1 MFDDESIPCRA
12 FVGSAVRL
20 LARLGRGRKRYPRE
34 RGRPARTE
42 IRGLSAR
49 CRRDARAPG
58 VASHRSRPGRD
69 HGGAS
74 GRPGFRVAAALAWMI
89 PAFGAGAEA
98 LVWELETWEV
108 PFDYSSPSREVRYVP
123 LERATRKWRICASY
137 PHLKDSYWLSV
148 NYGMVL
154 EAERLGVTLQV
165 VEAGGYPNLSRQK
178 AQIIDCTAGETDMLV
193 VGTVSFE
200 GLTPTVLDIAERMPV
215 TAVVNDIADPGI
227 SAKTG
232 VSWTIMGSSI
242 GDHLARQHPRGSA
255 PVKIAWFPGPKGS
268 GWVPFVESGFR
279 EALEESSAEIVV
291 TKYGDTGREIQ
302 LILLEEALEE
312 RPDVDYIVGSA
323 VTAEAAVSALR
334 VRGLLGRIS
343 ILADYFTHA
352 VYRGIKRRRIQAA
365 PTDFP
370 VIQGRLGIEQ
380 AVRLLE
386 GKLDLTH
393 VGPAIRLVDLQN
405 VDVLGTGTSLAP
417 AWFTPRFIVE

>member
-1 MFDDESIPCRA
+1 M
-12 FVGSAVRL
+12 
-20 LARLGRGRKRYPRE
+20 
-34 RGRPARTE
+34 T
-42 IRGLSAR
+42 
-49 CRRDARAPG
+49 
-58 VASHRSRPGRD
+58 
-69 HGGAS
+69 
-74 GRPGFRVAAALAWMI
+74 AALAWLV
-89 PAFGAGAEA
+89 PVLGSGAQE
-98 LVWELETWEV
+98 LVWELETWQV
-108 PFDYSSPSREVRYVP
+108 PFDYSSPSRPVRYEP

-154 EAERLGVTLQV
+154 EAERLGVALQV
-165 VEAGGYPNLSRQK
+165 VEAGGYPNLARQI
-178 AQIIDCTAGETDMLV
+178 AQVKDCIAGGTDILV

-200 GLTPTVLDIAERMPV
+200 GLTPTVLEIAERMPV

-227 SAKTG
+227 SAKIG

-242 GDHLARQHPRGSA
+242 GEYLARQHPKGSA
-255 PVKIAWFPGPKGS
+255 PVKVAWFPGPEGS
-268 GWVPFVESGFR
+268 GWVPFVEAGFR

-312 RPDVDYIVGSA
+312 ALEEGRGVDYIVGSA
-323 VTAEAAVSALR
+323 VTAEVAVSALR
-334 VRGLLGRIS
+334 ARNLLGRIR
-343 ILADYFTHA
+343 ILADYFTHS

-386 GKLDLTH
+386 GKLDLIH
-393 VGPAIRLVDLQN
+393 VGPAIRLVSLDN
-405 VDVLGTGTSLAP
+405 VDELGTGTSLAP
-417 AWFTPRFIVE
+417 AWFTPTFIVE

>member
-1 MFDDESIPCRA
+1 M
-12 FVGSAVRL
+12 
-20 LARLGRGRKRYPRE
+20 LARLRCGRTRPPRE
-34 RGRPARTE
+34 RGRLARMDNGGPSRE
-42 IRGLSAR
+42 RGRLAR
-49 CRRDARAPG
+49 MDNGGHSRERR
-58 VASHRSRPGRD
+58 RP
-69 HGGAS
+69 
-74 GRPGFRVAAALAWMI
+74 VLWVTAALAWLV
-89 PAFGAGAEA
+89 PAFGAGAQEP
-98 LVWELETWEV
+98 VWELETWQV
-108 PFDYSSPSREVRYVP
+108 PFDYSSPSRAVRYQP
-123 LERATRKWRICASY
+123 LGRATKKWRICASY

-154 EAERLGVTLQV
+154 EAERLGVALQV
-165 VEAGGYPNLSRQK
+165 VEAGGYPNLARQI
-178 AQIIDCTAGETDMLV
+178 AQVNDCTAGGTDILV

-200 GLTPTVLDIAERMPV
+200 GLTPTVLEIAERMPV

-232 VSWTIMGSSI
+232 VSWIIMGSSI
-242 GDHLARQHPRGSA
+242 GEYLASQHPRGSA
-255 PVKIAWFPGPKGS
+255 PVKVAWFPGPEGS
-268 GWVPFVESGFR
+268 GWVPFVEAGFR
-279 EALEESSAEIVV
+279 DALRESSAEIVV

-312 RPDVDYIVGSA
+312 RPDMDYIVGSA
-323 VTAEAAVSALR
+323 VTAEVAVSALR
-334 VRGLLGRIS
+334 ARGLLGRIR

-386 GKLDLTH
+386 GKLELIH
-393 VGPAIRLVDLQN
+393 AGPAIRLVDLDN
-405 VDVLGTGTSLAP
+405 VDELGTGTSLAP

>member
-1 MFDDESIPCRA
+1 MFHDESIPYRN
-12 FVGSAVRL
+12 FKGSTGR
-20 LARLGRGRKRYPRE
+20 RLGY
-34 RGRPARTE
+34 
-42 IRGLSAR
+42 
-49 CRRDARAPG
+49 
-58 VASHRSRPGRD
+58 
-69 HGGAS
+69 
-74 GRPGFRVAAALAWMI
+74 RVTAALAWTLL
-89 PAFGAGAEA
+89 AFGADAQEP
-98 LVWELETWEV
+98 VWELETWRV
-108 PFDYSSPSREVRYVP
+108 PFDYSSRSRPVSYEP
-123 LERATRKWRICASY
+123 LEKATKKWRICASY

-154 EAERLGVTLQV
+154 EAERLGVALQV
-165 VEAGGYPNLSRQK
+165 VEAGGYPNLARQI
-178 AQIIDCTAGETDMLV
+178 AQVNDCTAEGTDILV

-200 GLTPTVLDIAERMPV
+200 GLTSTVLEIAERMPV

-242 GDHLARQHPRGSA
+242 GEYLARQHPKESA
-255 PVKIAWFPGPKGS
+255 PVKVAWFPGPEGS
-268 GWVPFVESGFR
+268 GWVPFVEAGFR
-279 EALEESSAEIVV
+279 RALRESSADIVV

-323 VTAEAAVSALR
+323 VTAEVAVSALR
-334 VRGLLGRIS
+334 ARGLLGQIR

-352 VYRGIKRRRIQAA
+352 VYRGIKRQRIRAA

-386 GKLDLTH
+386 GRLDIIHL
-393 VGPAIRLVDLQN
+393 GPAIRLVDLDN
-405 VDVLGTGTSLAP
+405 VDELGTGTSLAP
-417 AWFTPRFIVE
+417 AWFTPKFIVE

>member
-1 MFDDESIPCRA
+1 M
-12 FVGSAVRL
+12 GSAAHL
-20 LARLGRGRKRYPRE
+20 L
-34 RGRPARTE
+34 
-42 IRGLSAR
+42 GLSI
-49 CRRDARAPG
+49 
-58 VASHRSRPGRD
+58 
-69 HGGAS
+69 
-74 GRPGFRVAAALAWMI
+74 AAAVVWMAPI
-89 PAFGAGAEA
+89 PGAVAEE

-154 EAERLGVTLQV
+154 EAERLGVALQV
-165 VEAGGYPNLSRQK
+165 VEAGGYPNLARQR
-178 AQIIDCTAGETDMLV
+178 AQIIDCTAGETDILV

-200 GLTPTVLDIAERMPV
+200 GLTPMVLDIAERMPV

-242 GDHLARQHPRGSA
+242 GEYLARLHTEGSA
-255 PVKIAWFPGPKGS
+255 PVKVAWFPGPEGS
-268 GWVPFVESGFR
+268 GWVPFVEAGFR
-279 EALEESSAEIVV
+279 DALRESSAEIVV

-302 LILLEEALEE
+302 LLLLEEALEE
-312 RPDVDYIVGSA
+312 RPEVDYIVGSA

-334 VRGLLGRIS
+334 VRGLLDRIR

-370 VIQGRLGIEQ
+370 VVQGRLGIEQ

-386 GKLDLTH
+386 GRLDLVH
-393 VGPAIRLVDLQN
+393 VGPAIRLVDLDN
-405 VDVLGTGTSLAP
+405 VDELGTGTSLAP
-417 AWFTPRFIVE
+417 AWFTPRFVVE